1 MIKII
6 RGLLIVGIIMM
17 VSGVIL
23 YHNAS
28 QPKPKTKQVT
38 QGFQLV
44 DSKKLEMCQGECEL
58 EDTEF
63 ATLKL
68 DTPIKEVS
76 EKIDEINNET
86 KTYYEI
92 ANSTINNIPECIEA
106 SNRYKHQF
114 YILTNY
120 KLYQDDEIISI
131 AVNRTKRNVC
141 NSTYETLPYTITIY
155 DKKNKVELTQSDILY
170 KAGYTEETVNQV
182 ILNYIENNNNSSDYK
197 INIENVFVNGAAT
210 YNLYYNE
217 QGQIILAFQIRNQQ
231 TFDYQEIVLGN

>member
-1 MIKII
+1 MI
-6 RGLLIVGIIMM
+6 
-17 VSGVIL
+17 VSGLIYGYL
-23 YHNAS
+23 NQS
-28 QPKPKTKQVT
+28 QSKEKSSP

-44 DSKKLEMCQGECEL
+44 NSKKVEMCQGECEL

-120 KLYQDDEIISI
+120 KLYDTKSI
-131 AVNRTKRNVC
+131 LLD
-141 NSTYETLPYTITIY
+141 S
-155 DKKNKVELTQSDILY
+155 
-170 KAGYTEETVNQV
+170 
-182 ILNYIENNNNSSDYK
+182 
-197 INIENVFVNGAAT
+197 
-210 YNLYYNE
+210 
-217 QGQIILAFQIRNQQ
+217 
-231 TFDYQEIVLGN
+231 

>member
-1 MIKII
+1 MFSII
-6 RGLLIVGIIMM
+6 
-17 VSGVIL
+17 
-23 YHNAS
+23 
-28 QPKPKTKQVT
+28 QVLS
-38 QGFQLV
+38 F
-44 DSKKLEMCQGECEL
+44 
-58 EDTEF
+58 
-63 ATLKL
+63 
-68 DTPIKEVS
+68 
-76 EKIDEINNET
+76 
-86 KTYYEI
+86 Y
-92 ANSTINNIPECIEA
+92 STINNIPECIEA

-141 NSTYETLPYTITIY
+141 NSTYETLPYTIMIY